1 MKINNVIPDEYLV
14 SKGHSYFVLTLLF
27 LLMVFD
33 FIDRQILAAI
43 LPFIKAD
50 WGLSDT
56 QLGMLIS
63 SVNIAIAVLA
73 MPAAVVVDRWSRT
86 KSIGIM
92 AILWSIATAACGL
105 ANNFIQMFLARL
117 LIGIG
122 EAGYVPGGNAML
134 STVFPHRMR
143 ATVIGIFNSAAMI
156 GSVLGVVLGGFIAS
170 HWGWRAAFGVVAAP
184 GILLAIL
191 MFFVKD
197 YKTVKVRVQS
207 EDGKSAREMKWHEFF
222 SVAFKSPL
230 LWTIFI
236 GNGAQLFFVS
246 TLGNWMPSYLNRLY
260 SMSVAQAGI
269 RTGLILI
276 VAAVGMAFSGYLV
289 DKAMKR
295 YLGSRLYGPLLY
307 ALFTSL
313 SFVAAFML
321 PTGNFQMSLIFIGA
335 FFMLGVVGPTQS
347 AAQDVVQPGL
357 RATVQGAIG
366 LASNLFGMALGP
378 VITGALSDQ
387 FELKSALLIVSFAP
401 LIGAASFYIGASYY
415 KNALDKNEVV
425 N

>member
-1 MKINNVIPDEYLV
+1 
-14 SKGHSYFVLTLLF
+14 
-27 LLMVFD
+27 
-33 FIDRQILAAI
+33 
-43 LPFIKAD
+43 
-50 WGLSDT
+50 
-56 QLGMLIS
+56 
-63 SVNIAIAVLA
+63 
-73 MPAAVVVDRWSRT
+73 
-86 KSIGIM
+86 
-92 AILWSIATAACGL
+92 
-105 ANNFIQMFLARL
+105 
-117 LIGIG
+117 
-122 EAGYVPGGNAML
+122 
-134 STVFPHRMR
+134 MR